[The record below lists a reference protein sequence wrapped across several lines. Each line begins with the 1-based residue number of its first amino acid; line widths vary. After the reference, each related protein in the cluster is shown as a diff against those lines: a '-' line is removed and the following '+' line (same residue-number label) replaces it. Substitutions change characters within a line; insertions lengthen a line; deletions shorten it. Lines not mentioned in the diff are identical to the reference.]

1 MNARYIVST
10 SSPHRGVCVW
20 MFGRVR
26 TEGGKGGHLSSS
38 SLLCKLLK
46 TGSDGLSPKQLA
58 VLISCFLSLIQTWDN
73 GICLGQDTEL
83 AVPDLHVSPVLTS
96 LYMEPLVPLLPQ
108 QHLVQKVLQES
119 KVLPDQIHTPDVMP
133 TKRHIKYFN
142 IKTA

>member
-1 MNARYIVST
+1 MPGTLFQPVLPT
-10 SSPHRGVCVW
+10 EVCVW
-20 MFGRVR
+20 MFGRK
-26 TEGGKGGHLSSS
+26 EGNTSAAVHYYANCLRQ
-38 SLLCKLLK
+38 
-46 TGSDGLSPKQLA
+46 GSDGLSPKQLA
-58 VLISCFLSLIQTWDN
+58 VLISCFCFLIQTWDN

-119 KVLPDQIHTPDVMP
+119 KVFPDQIHTPDVMP
-133 TKRHIKYFN
+133 TRRHIKYFN

>member
-1 MNARYIVST
+1 MPGALFQPVLPT
-10 SSPHRGVCVW
+10 EVCVDVW
-20 MFGRVR
+20 E
-26 TEGGKGGHLSSS
+26 EGGEHLSSS

-58 VLISCFLSLIQTWDN
+58 VLISCFCFLIQTWDN

-119 KVLPDQIHTPDVMP
+119 KVFPDQIHTPDVMP
-133 TKRHIKYFN
+133 TRRHIKYFN